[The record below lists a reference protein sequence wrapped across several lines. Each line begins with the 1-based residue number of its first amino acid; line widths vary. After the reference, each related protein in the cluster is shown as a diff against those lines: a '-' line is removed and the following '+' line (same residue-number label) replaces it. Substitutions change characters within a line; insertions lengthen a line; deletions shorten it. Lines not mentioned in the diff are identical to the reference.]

1 MTSVVSVVCLC
12 QRNAE
17 GVCFD
22 IHSKTP
28 PLLRRSL
35 NTIRFTD
42 ARIPPTPPG
51 MHEPLRKGIARQ
63 WLLGSCRT
71 NNEKKIFKLG
81 LRNFL
86 CDDARPGPHN
96 GSDTVRQPPENQLHS
111 GLFPSSATGEDT
123 VRAQA
128 CTLLFVVLCLT
139 RTTMRCLHVAYCIGK
154 QDILGRFLR
163 CPAARNGSMAPLS
176 TTQ

>member
-1 MTSVVSVVCLC
+1 MDVACLC
-12 QRNAE
+12 QRNKE

-22 IHSKTP
+22 IHSRMP
-28 PLLRRSL
+28 PLLRWSL

-42 ARIPPTPPG
+42 ARIPPSPQG
-51 MHEPLRKGIARQ
+51 LHELFRKGIAHQ

-96 GSDTVRQPPENQLHS
+96 GSDTTVNRQKTSCIRVSFLLRRQ
-111 GLFPSSATGEDT
+111 
-123 VRAQA
+123 VRARYGRGPG
-128 CTLLFVVLCLT
+128 LSFSLSSVLRVQLT
-139 RTTMRCLHVAYCIGK
+139 CCLHVAYRVGNQVFFRPTPSIPC
-154 QDILGRFLR
+154 
-163 CPAARNGSMAPLS
+163 C
-176 TTQ
+176 